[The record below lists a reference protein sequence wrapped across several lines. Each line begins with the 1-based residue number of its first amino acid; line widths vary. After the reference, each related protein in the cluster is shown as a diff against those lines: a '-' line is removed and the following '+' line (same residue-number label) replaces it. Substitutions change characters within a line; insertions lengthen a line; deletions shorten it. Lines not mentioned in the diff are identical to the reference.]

1 MITEAERELMDKLL
15 KQILERAETRE
26 YQDKVRKRI
35 KEENE
40 RFEQWDK
47 DHKPTWAD
55 MHKSYDI

>member
-1 MITEAERELMDKLL
+1 MDKLL